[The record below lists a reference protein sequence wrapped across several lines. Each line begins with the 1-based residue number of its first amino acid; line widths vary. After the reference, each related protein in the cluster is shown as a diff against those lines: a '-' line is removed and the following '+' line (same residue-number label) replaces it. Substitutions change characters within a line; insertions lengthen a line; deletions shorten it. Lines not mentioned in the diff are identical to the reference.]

1 MKAPCSR
8 GKDWW
13 PSLTRILLLRGLKMF
28 LENGW
33 DAHAETGN
41 TGQALERIMRFS
53 FSVIQEKLMKP

>member
-1 MKAPCSR
+1 
-8 GKDWW
+8 
-13 PSLTRILLLRGLKMF
+13 MF